1 MVEQFMLTVE
11 DATYSI
17 EIKGNQ
23 VLVNGY
29 PLTIEWNEDVVKVN
43 GVEHKVELMGD
54 RALVDGIAYDFEV
67 EWPSDELDAMSGASK
82 AAEVTVAE
90 GAVRAIMPGKIIRI
104 NVNEGDAVQKG
115 QVVAILEAMK
125 MENEL
130 SAPIAGVVKQIFTP
144 VGATVEK
151 DQPILEIE

>member
-29 PLTIEWNEDVVKVN
+29 PLTIEWDEEVVKVN

-67 EWPSDELDAMSGASK
+67 EWPADELEALSSGK

>member
-29 PLTIEWNEDVVKVN
+29 PLTIEWDEEVVRVN

-67 EWPSDELDAMSGASK
+67 EWPSDELDAMSGAK
-82 AAEVTVAE
+82 AVEEVVSE

-104 NVNEGDAVQKG
+104 SVSEGDVVQKG

-130 SAPIAGVVKQIFTP
+130 NAPIGGVVKQILTP

-151 DQPILEIE
+151 GQPVLEIE